1 MFPFAH
7 GKPTLSPGIRRDL
20 MERLLLR
27 PVEAAEAIGISR
39 SKIYELLASGDL
51 PSVRIGA
58 SVRVPV
64 EALRAWIAEQLD
76 ASRP

>member
-1 MFPFAH
+1 MD
-7 GKPTLSPGIRRDL
+7 K
-20 MERLLLR
+20 LLLR

-64 EALRAWIAEQLD
+64 EALRAWIARQLET
-76 ASRP
+76 SRR